1 MNISVRSVPVSRG
14 KWPRSLIIRTT
25 LYDLIAAINGEVGG
39 DEDDL
44 TIAAVAHLLRTH
56 RLTYLGTS
64 KPRRLV
70 TDQSQTIGRR
80 RKAASTA
87 RRGWI
92 ASSGCRALP
101 SWAWSSARPLPSIH
115 HQRPPANA

>member
-1 MNISVRSVPVSRG
+1 MNISVHSAPVSKG

-25 LYDLIAAINGEVGG
+25 LYDLIAAINGEVGA
-39 DEDDL
+39 DEEDL
-44 TIAAVAHLLRTH
+44 AIAAVVHLVKTH

-70 TDQSQTIGRR
+70 TDQSHFIWRR

-87 RRGWI
+87 RNGRI

-101 SWAWSSARPLPSIH
+101 SWAWSSAKPLPFC